1 VVSNI
6 NQNQV
11 PLTVG
16 ILIFDQVE
24 VLDVAGPFEVFSVT
38 RLNDEHRREESS
50 LFRVLL
56 VSEKMDQVLALG
68 GLRLTPDVT
77 TDNCP
82 DLDLLI
88 VPGGWGT
95 RKEVR
100 NNTLLKWIA
109 VRAAKTRLTASVCT
123 GSSLLGKAGLLDARE
138 ATTHWRAFDFLR
150 ESAPRAQIRED
161 VRFTLVEPIFTSAG
175 VSAGID
181 LALRI
186 VNHFFGIEIAQATA
200 RQMEYPYPQ
209 GDRRISDT

>member
-1 VVSNI
+1 M
-6 NQNQV
+6 

-38 RLNDEHRREESS
+38 RLNEEQRREESS
-50 LFRVLL
+50 PFRVLL
-56 VSEKMDQVLALG
+56 VSQRMGQVLAIG

-95 RKEVR
+95 RKEVK
-100 NNTLLKWIA
+100 NNTLLNWIA

-123 GSSLLGKAGLLDARE
+123 GSSLLGKAGLLDGRE
-138 ATTHWRAFDFLR
+138 ATTHWSAFDFLR
-150 ESAPRAQIRED
+150 EAAPRAQIRED

-181 LALRI
+181 LALHI
-186 VNHFFGIEIAQATA
+186 VSYFFGTEIAQATA

-209 GDRRISDT
+209 RDRRIRDT